1 MKPRREFLRSPEYL
15 ESMRHFIPEA
25 IKTLGRARPRDLE
38 RFFKETFAHSVTDDT
53 LRKYADLLVDE
64 GLLRREVIIDNRD
77 DETTPAQRR
86 YRMVWYMLR

>member
-1 MKPRREFLRSPEYL
+1 MKPRREFLRSPVYL

-38 RFFKETFAHSVTDDT
+38 RFFRETFARSVTDDT

-64 GLLRREVIIDNRD
+64 GLLRREVIIDNRGG
-77 DETTPAQRR
+77 ETTPAQRH

>member
-53 LRKYADLLVDE
+53 LHKYADLLVDE
-64 GLLRREVIIDNRD
+64 GLLRREVIIDNRS
-77 DETTPAQRR
+77 DETTPGQRR